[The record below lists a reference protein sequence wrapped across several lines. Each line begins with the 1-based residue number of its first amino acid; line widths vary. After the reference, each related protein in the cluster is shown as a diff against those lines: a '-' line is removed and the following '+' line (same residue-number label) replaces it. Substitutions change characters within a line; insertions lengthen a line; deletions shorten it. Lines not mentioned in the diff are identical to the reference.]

1 MRLES
6 IQQNNNMIIEKRKTS
21 SNVDFSD
28 SLNFAKRKKTEQDLE
43 NYLVDIKKKG
53 EKLITTKSYSDVRN
67 YKNAIK
73 EYLSSVVEYM
83 YQVDRN
89 TNFWENQY
97 FITVDV
103 VNEKL
108 EELTRDIMS
117 EQKENI
123 DIASKI
129 DKLEGLLLDVYK

>member
-1 MRLES
+1 MRLDS
-6 IQQNNNMIIEKRKTS
+6 VSQKSNIIIEKRKVS
-21 SNVDFSD
+21 SNNDFSD
-28 SLNFAKRKKTEQDLE
+28 SFNLAKRKRTEEDLE

-53 EKLITTKSYSDVRN
+53 EKLITTKSYADVRN

-73 EYLSSVVEYM
+73 EYLSSVVDYM
-83 YQVDRN
+83 YQVNRD

-97 FITVDV
+97 FITVNV
-103 VNEKL
+103 INEKL
-108 EELTRDIMS
+108 EEITRDVMS